1 MNRNIIIIGAGGHGQ
16 VIADIVRANG
26 DNLLGF
32 LDDNL
37 NKQVLGKIAD
47 YKKYVDAEFVIGIG
61 NAVVRRKISSL
72 PVKWCTLIHPS
83 AVVSSSASVGAGTV
97 VMPNVVINANAIIG
111 RHCIVNSA
119 AVVEHDNHVADFAH
133 ISVGAKLGGNVSIG
147 DCSWVGIGA
156 TVINNVSV
164 CEDCMI
170 GAGAVVVRNIS
181 EKGTYIGLPA
191 RKQE

>member
-1 MNRNIIIIGAGGHGQ
+1 M
-16 VIADIVRANG
+16 
-26 DNLLGF
+26 
-32 LDDNL
+32 
-37 NKQVLGKIAD
+37 
-47 YKKYVDAEFVIGIG
+47 
-61 NAVVRRKISSL
+61 
-72 PVKWCTLIHPS
+72 
-83 AVVSSSASVGAGTV
+83 
-97 VMPNVVINANAIIG
+97 
-111 RHCIVNSA
+111 NSA
-119 AVVEHDNHVADFAH
+119 AVVEHDTHVADFAH